1 MLTTAQDSTEE
12 HYPPKSPD
20 SPSTSSA
27 RNGRFDSEQD
37 GPNRPLLSEGD
48 ESDSEDLGAIAAGED
63 Q

>member
-1 MLTTAQDSTEE
+1 MLTTLQESTDE

-27 RNGRFDSEQD
+27 RNGRFDHEQD
-37 GPNRPLLSEGD
+37 GADRPLLSEGN
-48 ESDSEDLGAIAAGED
+48 ESYSEDVGAIAAGED

>member
-1 MLTTAQDSTEE
+1 MLTTLEKSTNE

-27 RNGRFDSEQD
+27 SNGRFDHEQD
-37 GPNRPLLSEGD
+37 GADRPLLSEGN
-48 ESDSEDLGAIAAGED
+48 EFYSEVIGAIAAGED

>member
-1 MLTTAQDSTEE
+1 MLTTLQESTDE

-27 RNGRFDSEQD
+27 RNGRFDHEQD
-37 GPNRPLLSEGD
+37 GADRPLLSEGD
-48 ESDSEDLGAIAAGED
+48 GPYSEETGAIAAGED

>member
-1 MLTTAQDSTEE
+1 MLTAAQDSTDE

-27 RNGRFDSEQD
+27 RNGRFNHEQD
-37 GPNRPLLSEGD
+37 GADRPLLSDGNESYSENIGGD
-48 ESDSEDLGAIAAGED
+48 VAGED

>member
-1 MLTTAQDSTEE
+1 MLATAQDSTDE

-27 RNGRFDSEQD
+27 RHGRFDHEQD
-37 GPNRPLLSEGD
+37 GADRPLLAEENGSH
-48 ESDSEDLGAIAAGED
+48 SEDIGGDVAGED